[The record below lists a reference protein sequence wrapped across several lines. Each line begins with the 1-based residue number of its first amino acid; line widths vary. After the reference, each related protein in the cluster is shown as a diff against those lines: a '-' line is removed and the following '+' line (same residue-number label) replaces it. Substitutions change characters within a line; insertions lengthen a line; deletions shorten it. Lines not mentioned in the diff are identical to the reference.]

1 MGTCLSLSPSPS
13 LFSLSHLSSS
23 LPSFY
28 HHHLFSTAT
37 GVLQLHHK
45 SRDRNHRLVCSSSL
59 IPTFKVKL
67 HPETLVSSSPSL
79 PHLLHPHPLLE
90 SLHPLGFFR
99 NLVQFS
105 FFTTILIPCY
115 RFPWSGTRL
124 SPIWNLNFF
133 KRKIFSQ
140 LDHKYS
146 FNFSKSRKLQL
157 EKISNQENFK
167 SRKVHLN
174 KFQNSEKSVKIFRK
188 RCIWRSRFSHTLP
201 LFWLVWS
208 EPMSL
213 ITMHTIITIMS
224 KPFPNKEDFHHQSY
238 SAYFDHHHPRQTSQR
253 FQLRVQ

>member
-1 MGTCLSLSPSPS
+1 MKKKEDAFKMMIIFLPFLVVRNKPVKPGNEISWVLVYPS

-79 PHLLHPHPLLE
+79 PHLLHPHPLLG

-115 RFPWSGTRL
+115 RFP
-124 SPIWNLNFF
+124 
-133 KRKIFSQ
+133 
-140 LDHKYS
+140 
-146 FNFSKSRKLQL
+146 
-157 EKISNQENFK
+157 
-167 SRKVHLN
+167 
-174 KFQNSEKSVKIFRK
+174 
-188 RCIWRSRFSHTLP
+188 
-201 LFWLVWS
+201 
-208 EPMSL
+208 
-213 ITMHTIITIMS
+213 
-224 KPFPNKEDFHHQSY
+224 
-238 SAYFDHHHPRQTSQR
+238 
-253 FQLRVQ
+253 